1 MVDKHAVFN
10 KARKSLFHLSIQV
23 FQGSGERSAYSVEY
37 NTDVLTG
44 NDKDKPSA
52 AT

>member
-10 KARKSLFHLSIQV
+10 KARKFVSLKYSSIS
-23 FQGSGERSAYSVEY
+23 GSGERSAYSVEY

-44 NDKDKPSA
+44 NDKDKLSA

>member
-10 KARKSLFHLSIQV
+10 KARKFVSLSIS
-23 FQGSGERSAYSVEY
+23 GSGERSAYSVEY